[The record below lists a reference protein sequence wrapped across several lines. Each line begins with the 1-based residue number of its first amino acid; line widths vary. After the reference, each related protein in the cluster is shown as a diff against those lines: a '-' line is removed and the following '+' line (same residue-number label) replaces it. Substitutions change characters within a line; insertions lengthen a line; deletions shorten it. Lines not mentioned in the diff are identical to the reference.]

1 MISVV
6 MGFFNAASTVK
17 KAVKSVID
25 GYEGEM
31 EIILCDDASTD
42 GSAEEILSLND
53 NRITLIR
60 NTENKGLGYC
70 LRECVKLARGEYIV
84 RMDADD
90 VSLEGRIAKQIAFL
104 EEHKEIAFCGTG
116 AYLSYE
122 GKRWGK
128 RAYPP
133 FPDVKVLLKRNPFIH
148 PTVVFRKSALIAAG
162 NYSADRKYLRCE
174 DYELFFRMY
183 AHGERGANLEE
194 FLLEYE
200 EAPFSKGKHTFS
212 TRLNECR
219 VRRKGG
225 KMLKAG
231 LKGFLMSFYPVALY
245 FLPHSIYKKLRFRMW
260 AD

>member
-1 MISVV
+1 

-90 VSLEGRIAKQIAFL
+90 VSLPDRIAKQIAFL

-128 RAYPP
+128 RSYPP

-148 PTVVFRKSALIAAG
+148 PTVVFRKSALTEAG

-200 EAPFSKGKHTFS
+200 EAPFSKGK
-212 TRLNECR
+212 R
-219 VRRKGG
+219 VSGEKKRRTI
-225 KMLKAG
+225 A
-231 LKGFLMSFYPVALY
+231 
-245 FLPHSIYKKLRFRMW
+245 
-260 AD
+260 